1 MAKNEKMKKSNKAFP
16 NRTFSDEQIKNMSS
30 DDMILSTYQCQFV
43 DKKNSEKVAHQ
54 LLRILL
60 RIVNHRAIEMNQLW
74 YKVELGNLEELRVND
89 VITEE
94 EWEKE
99 QKRLIDV
106 WKPSKNFNDD

>member
-16 NRTFSDEQIKNMSS
+16 NRTFTDEQIKNMSS

-60 RIVNHRAIEMNQLW
+60 RIVNHHAHS
-74 YKVELGNLEELRVND
+74 KVMPPSFQND
-89 VITEE
+89 ANSIPKLCQGHQDDT
-94 EWEKE
+94 K
-99 QKRLIDV
+99 LIP
-106 WKPSKNFNDD
+106 K